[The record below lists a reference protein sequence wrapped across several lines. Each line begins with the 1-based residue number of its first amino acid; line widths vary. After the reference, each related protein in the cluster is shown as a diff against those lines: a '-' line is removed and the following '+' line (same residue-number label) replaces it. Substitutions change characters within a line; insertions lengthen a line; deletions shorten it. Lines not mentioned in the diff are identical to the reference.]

1 MANPSD
7 DVLRKI
13 YAESKTIAVVGVS
26 SDQSKPSNIVP
37 RYLQTMDYRVIPISP
52 KGGELLGETAY
63 TSLEEV
69 EGDVDIVDVFRPAE
83 EAPGIAKQA
92 VAIGA
97 KVLWLQAGIASD
109 EAEAIAREGGLEV
122 VQDICIG
129 VTHGR
134 LGLGPGPYG

>member
-7 DVLRKI
+7 DVLRQI
-13 YAESKTIAVVGVS
+13 YADTKTIAVVGVS
-26 SDQSKPSNIVP
+26 TDESKPSNIVP
-37 RYLQTMDYRVIPISP
+37 RYMQRQGFRVIPITP

-63 TSLEEV
+63 TSLADAGAEV
-69 EGDVDIVDVFRPAE
+69 DVVDVFRPAE
-83 EAPGIAKQA
+83 EAPGIAEQA
-92 VAIGA
+92 VKLGA
-97 KVLWLQAGIASD
+97 KVLWLQAGIFSD
-109 EAEAIAREGGLEV
+109 EAEKIARDGGLEV